1 MHVPK
6 GLTDE
11 QLAALYRV
19 SAELADRGSREAKE
33 KEEAFFERCR
43 AKRGDLVAGEVIEAR
58 TEA

>member
-19 SAELADRGSREAKE
+19 SAELAERGARESRER
-33 KEEAFFERCR
+33 EEEFFERCR
-43 AKRGDLVAGEVIEAR
+43 AKLDPSQVIEAG

>member
-1 MHVPK
+1 
-6 GLTDE
+6 LTDE

-43 AKRGDLVAGEVIEAR
+43 AKLDTGQVIEAG